1 MKNTIILTFLLLST
15 SFGNFAQQNEG
26 MVYYTRTSRRTKI
39 IETIDYMSK
48 QEREKMAYMF
58 GNKDDW
64 KSYNILYFN
73 EKESKYINSEQKSEE
88 SEGYSGRNEE
98 YIIKRNLEKNITTD
112 IIEMLGKTY
121 IVEDSLI
128 TPNWKILNDIKDVAG
143 HICMKAMVEDTI
155 KKQKIVAWF
164 AQDIPVNAGPERLYG
179 LPGLILEVDINNGA
193 VIIEATKIENKK
205 LVQELDLP
213 KKMKGKKVNEAAY
226 QDVIRKHMAAMKK
239 AEEYPFWGVR
249 Y

>member
-1 MKNTIILTFLLLST
+1 MKITIISAFLLLS
-15 SFGNFAQQNEG
+15 SFVNFAQQNEG
-26 MVYYTRTSRRTKI
+26 VVYYTRTSRWTKM

-64 KSYNILYFN
+64 KQYTILYFS
-73 EKESKYINSEQKSEE
+73 EKQTKYIDSEQKSEE
-88 SEGYSGRNEE
+88 SEGYSGRKEE
-98 YIIKRNLEKNITTD
+98 YVIKRNFEKNSTTD
-112 IIEMLGKTY
+112 IIEMLGKVY

-128 TPNWKILNDIKDVAG
+128 APNWKILNDIKDVAG
-143 HICMKAMVEDTI
+143 HICMKAMVEDTL

-179 LPGLILEVDINNGA
+179 LPGLILELDINNGA
-193 VIIEATKIENKK
+193 VIIEASKIENKK

-226 QDVIRKHMAAMKK
+226 QDLIRKHMASMKK
-239 AEEYPFWGVR
+239 EEQYPFWGVR